1 MSTTMIEAVNVEQLA
16 LEMKDAQDR
25 AQQVEPFT
33 ARFPGFG
40 VAAAYDVSRAIHRH
54 RIAEGAKPLGRKIG
68 FTNPLVQ
75 ERYGVHEPMWAHVYD
90 TTTQHLH
97 GARAASRVQRF
108 AQPKIEPEVI
118 LHFARAPRADAGAA
132 AILACIDWVAHGF
145 EIVQSNFPGWRF
157 EAADTIA
164 DSGLHAALFVGP
176 PVPIERL
183 GRDAARV
190 LESFTLELFRNG
202 ERIDAGRGSNVLGS
216 PLRAA
221 AHLVATLARQP
232 ASEPL
237 HSGEIVTT
245 GTITDAH
252 AVAAGETW
260 ETRLAGI
267 DLPGF
272 TIEFR

>member
-1 MSTTMIEAVNVEQLA
+1 MSTTTIETVDVEQLA

-25 AQQVEPFT
+25 AKQVEPFT
-33 ARFPGFG
+33 SRYADFS
-40 VAAAYDVSRAIHRH
+40 VAKAYEVSRAIHRH

-90 TTTQHLH
+90 ATTQHLH

-118 LHFARAPRADAGAA
+118 LHFARAPRADADAA

-176 PVPIERL
+176 PVPLERL
-183 GRDAARV
+183 GSDAARV

-202 ERIDAGRGSNVLGS
+202 ERIDAGRGGNVLGS
-216 PLRAA
+216 PLLAA

-237 HSGEIVTT
+237 RAGEIVTT

-252 AVAAGETW
+252 PIAAGDTW
-260 ETRLAGI
+260 QTRLAGI

>member
-1 MSTTMIEAVNVEQLA
+1 MSTTIEAVNVEQLA

-25 AQQVEPFT
+25 AKQVEPFT

-40 VAAAYDVSRAIHRH
+40 VATAYDVSRAIHR
-54 RIAEGAKPLGRKIG
+54 RRMAEGAKPLGRKIG

-75 ERYGVHEPMWAHVYD
+75 QRYGVHEPMWAHVYD
-90 TTTQHLH
+90 TTTQLLH
-97 GARAASRVQRF
+97 GARAASRAERF

-118 LHFARAPRADAGAA
+118 LHFAQAPRADADPA

-145 EIVQSNFPGWRF
+145 EIVQSNFPDWRF

-176 PVPIERL
+176 PVPVDRL
-183 GRDAARV
+183 GRDAERV
-190 LESFTLELFRNG
+190 LASFTLELFRDG
-202 ERIDAGRGSNVLGS
+202 ERIDAGRGTNVLGS
-216 PLRAA
+216 PLLAA
-221 AHLVATLARQP
+221 AHLMATLARQP

-237 HSGEIVTT
+237 RAGEIVTT

-252 AVAAGETW
+252 DVKAGETW

-272 TIEFR
+272 AIEFR

>member
-1 MSTTMIEAVNVEQLA
+1 MDATTLAHELVGLHEEAAIVP
-16 LEMKDAQDR
+16 
-25 AQQVEPFT
+25 PFSARYAGLT
-33 ARFPGFG
+33 AESGY
-40 VAAAYDVSRAIHRH
+40 AAARKLHAHRCA
-54 RIAEGAKPLGRKIG
+54 RGCKPAGRKIG
-68 FTNPLVQ
+68 FTNRTLW

-118 LHFARAPRADAGAA
+118 LHFARAPRADADAA

-176 PVPIERL
+176 PVPVERL

-190 LESFTLELFRNG
+190 LESFTLELSCNG
-202 ERIDAGRGSNVLGS
+202 QRIDAGRGANVLGS
-216 PLRAA
+216 PLLAA

-237 HSGEIVTT
+237 HAGEIVTT

-260 ETRLAGI
+260 ETRLSGI